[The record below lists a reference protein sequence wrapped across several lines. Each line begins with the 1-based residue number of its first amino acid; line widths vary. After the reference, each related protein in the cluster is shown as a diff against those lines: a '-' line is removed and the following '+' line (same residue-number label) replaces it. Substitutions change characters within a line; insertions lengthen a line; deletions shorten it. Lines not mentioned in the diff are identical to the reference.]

1 MPAGAHE
8 YVLLTLNVAQCDFS
22 LSSARYLSLTQCFS
36 VISVNVEVS
45 RGTENYILRATFL
58 GLHFCCR
65 QYACNRPS
73 NVPIFV
79 K

>member
-45 RGTENYILRATFL
+45 RGTEN
-58 GLHFCCR
+58 
-65 QYACNRPS
+65 
-73 NVPIFV
+73 
-79 K
+79 